1 MPTSSLSITMENLT
15 AVITHVSGTP
25 SRSSSGSF
33 NGAAWAS
40 AAVAPA
46 MKVTVKHSTATK
58 TASSLALL
66 MATPVVVV
74 RPGNFMVL
82 SASHS
87 AHASACQCHMGRAGG
102 EARDGPG
109 EGPGVLPV
117 SHMSVTSRHTC
128 CHIMMTA

>member
-15 AVITHVSGTP
+15 AVRTHVSCTP

-46 MKVTVKHSTATK
+46 MKLTVKHSTATE
-58 TASSLALL
+58 TAASSLALL

-87 AHASACQCHMGRAGG
+87 AHASATWGEQGERPETAPGRARGF
-102 EARDGPG
+102 
-109 EGPGVLPV
+109 
-117 SHMSVTSRHTC
+117 C
-128 CHIMMTA
+128 Q